1 MVKDCEVSSLVKGD
15 NIRLGL
21 IMWVISSNYGLYGQ
35 VGSDETWYMQWGLE
49 AVALVCW
56 IDIEEGERETP
67 ERHM

>member
-1 MVKDCEVSSLVKGD
+1 
-15 NIRLGL
+15 
-21 IMWVISSNYGLYGQ
+21 MWVISSNYGLYGQ